1 MYFFESGLEAAQ
13 GKGIKELGIQKK
25 LCKRGQAIVKK
36 QEQIKGLMVTV
47 LFSKSLDLDSKYIIS
62 TNNMSMADLTTFQGG
77 NGM

>member
-47 LFSKSLDLDSKYIIS
+47 LFSKSLDLIANILYQQIICPWRI
-62 TNNMSMADLTTFQGG
+62 
-77 NGM
+77 